1 MSVRCLRSYCRRW
14 NEAELLQH
22 CQPVKH
28 QIKRDMLA
36 VAEAEDLD
44 IVHFD
49 RAARRRN
56 VPHGTVQNAVLRPRE
71 GAFLNCDVVDD
82 VNGFDFDTRIR
93 ECSEPTGQRKFFE
106 SLCSPT
112 VAAETTE

>member
-49 RAARRRN
+49 RATRRRN
-56 VPHGTVQNAVLRPRE
+56 VAHGTGKTPFCNPRE
-71 GAFLNCDVVDD
+71 CAFLNCDVA
-82 VNGFDFDTRIR
+82 TM
-93 ECSEPTGQRKFFE
+93 
-106 SLCSPT
+106 
-112 VAAETTE
+112 

>member
-1 MSVRCLRSYCRRW
+1 MGIRRGVREGMEHLRCCCGRW

-22 CQPVKH
+22 RQPVKH

-36 VAEAEDLD
+36 VAETEDLD

-56 VPHGTVQNAVLRPRE
+56 VAHGTVQNAVLRP
-71 GAFLNCDVVDD
+71 
-82 VNGFDFDTRIR
+82 VNVPSSTAT
-93 ECSEPTGQRKFFE
+93 S
-106 SLCSPT
+106 S
-112 VAAETTE
+112 TT